1 MVLDILIFIALTS
14 GAIGIVSY
22 FLYARSRMKD
32 DYPNEKFYK
41 KLSDNAMLLL
51 CILGIVI
58 MIIYAQTSD

>member
-1 MVLDILIFIALTS
+1 LILDFLIFIALTS

-22 FLYARSRMKD
+22 FLYARSRMKE

-51 CILGIVI
+51 CVLGIVI
-58 MIIYAQTSD
+58 MIWYAQTSD